1 MEAELAADVAE
12 AELNLENISDLS
24 ELEFVL
30 LDRDGLYI
38 GMGSVIA
45 GVDVDDG
52 LEDEEEE
59 GGRKSEKWAEDLR
72 MEADDNA
79 SERFSMSWR
88 DDE

>member
-59 GGRKSEKWAEDLR
+59 GGRKSEKWVEDLR